1 MTEKKKKKITKSIQD
16 KLGKENTSLIAD
28 DLGKLITDN
37 ATMNKD
43 LKGRDERISKLEQDK
58 EALITSNGN
67 LLQQVVMGD
76 DSSLINTNEIMR
88 IDNIEGTWWIYN
100 GTPIKQSKNK
110 NKWLKFRSRKKR
122 IIY

>member
-1 MTEKKKKKITKSIQD
+1 MLEKEFEKITKSIQD

-43 LKGRDERISKLEQDK
+43 IKQRDERISKLEQDK

-67 LLQQVVMGD
+67 LLQQVAMGD
-76 DSSLINTNEIMR
+76 EDRLINKNEPKE
-88 IDNIEGTWWIYN
+88 DEPPKPFDY
-100 GTPIKQSKNK
+100 
-110 NKWLKFRSRKKR
+110 RSVFDEKGNFKR
-122 IIY
+122 

>member
-1 MTEKKKKKITKSIQD
+1 MTEKEFEKITKSIQD

-67 LLQQVVMGD
+67 LLQQVAMGD
-76 DSSLINTNEIMR
+76 ESDLI
-88 IDNIEGTWWIYN
+88 
-100 GTPIKQSKNK
+100 NK
-110 NKWLKFRSRKKR
+110 NKPKEDEPPKPFDYRSVFDEKGNFKR
-122 IIY
+122 

>member
-1 MTEKKKKKITKSIQD
+1 MIEKEFEKITKSIQD

-43 LKGRDERISKLEQDK
+43 LKQRDERISKLEQDK

-67 LLQQVVMGD
+67 LLQQVTMGNEGNLSNKHEPKD
-76 DSSLINTNEIMR
+76 DEPP
-88 IDNIEGTWWIYN
+88 
-100 GTPIKQSKNK
+100 TP
-110 NKWLKFRSRKKR
+110 FDYRSVFDEKGNFKR
-122 IIY
+122 

>member
-1 MTEKKKKKITKSIQD
+1 MTEKEFEKITKSIQD

-43 LKGRDERISKLEQDK
+43 LNQRNERISKLEQDK

-67 LLQQVVMGD
+67 LLQQVAMGD
-76 DSSLINTNEIMR
+76 EGGLINKNEPK
-88 IDNIEGTWWIYN
+88 DDEPKKPFDY
-100 GTPIKQSKNK
+100 
-110 NKWLKFRSRKKR
+110 RSVFDEKGNFKR
-122 IIY
+122 

>member
-1 MTEKKKKKITKSIQD
+1 MTEKEFEKITKSIQD

-43 LKGRDERISKLEQDK
+43 LKQRDERISKLEQDK

-67 LLQQVVMGD
+67 LLQQVAMGD
-76 DSSLINTNEIMR
+76 ESGLINKNE
-88 IDNIEGTWWIYN
+88 
-100 GTPIKQSKNK
+100 PKNEEA
-110 NKWLKFRSRKKR
+110 KKPFD
-122 IIY
+122 Y

>member
-1 MTEKKKKKITKSIQD
+1 MIEKEFEKITKSIQD

-58 EALITSNGN
+58 EALITTNGN
-67 LLQQVVMGD
+67 LLQQVAMGD
-76 DSSLINTNEIMR
+76 DSSLINTNEPKE
-88 IDNIEGTWWIYN
+88 DEPKKPFDY
-100 GTPIKQSKNK
+100 
-110 NKWLKFRSRKKR
+110 RSVFDEKGNFKR
-122 IIY
+122 